1 MNQDD
6 KILSNYYIDKI
17 KKQRVYFEYADV
29 SQNLLE
35 NQKDED
41 LLMLQDSLVNW
52 INGIPKDDKRLV
64 NLNLLIKS
72 VWRIQSYCGV
82 LETVCK
88 ASTVSIVD
96 YQDQIKKLNSEKR
109 LLELENIKM
118 LNLHLLEIKKLNGEI
133 EFLTKNS

>member
-17 KKQRVYFEYADV
+17 KKQRVYFEYEDV

>member
-88 ASTVSIVD
+88 A
-96 YQDQIKKLNSEKR
+96 
-109 LLELENIKM
+109 
-118 LNLHLLEIKKLNGEI
+118 
-133 EFLTKNS
+133 